1 MKVFITGGSGFV
13 GGHTTE
19 RLVAAGH
26 TVTAMARSD
35 RSAAIVEAYGAAAV
49 RCDLATIEARHLV
62 GVDAVVHAAARVE
75 DHGTRAQFW
84 SANVEGTARVLAAAR
99 AAGVARFVHVGT
111 EAALFDGRPLVE
123 VDETRAYPARQR
135 YLYSE
140 TKAEAERQ
148 VLAADGDGFTAI
160 SLRPRFIW
168 GPRDA
173 SVLPRIVEMAEA
185 GQYMWVDGGRHRTST
200 CHVHNLTHAI
210 ERALTAGRGGEA
222 YFIADDGVTTLRAFL
237 TALAATR
244 GVELGAR
251 SLPRGLARV
260 AAALTEGIWK
270 ILRRESAP
278 PLTRYAIAMLSA
290 EVTVQTDKARAALG
304 YAPPV
309 SREAGLAALAAG
321 ETRSS
326 SAAPTPTTQAA

>member
-13 GGHTTE
+13 GGHTIE

-26 TVTAMARSD
+26 TVHAMARSD
-35 RSAAIVEAYGAAAV
+35 RSAAIVEGYGATAV
-49 RCDLATIEARHLV
+49 RCDLATLDARHLA

-84 SANVEGTARVLAAAR
+84 TANVEGTERVLAAAR
-99 AAGVARFVHVGT
+99 AAGVTRFVHIGT
-111 EAALFDGRPLVE
+111 EAALFDGQPLVE
-123 VDETRAYPARQR
+123 VDETRPYPARQR

-140 TKAEAERQ
+140 TKAEAERR
-148 VLAADGDGFTAI
+148 VLTADGDGFTAI

-210 ERALTAGRGGEA
+210 ERALTHGRGGEA
-222 YFIADDGVTTLRAFL
+222 YFIADDGVTTLRDFL

-244 GVELGAR
+244 GVDLGTR

-260 AAALTEGIWK
+260 AATLTEGIWAL
-270 ILRRESAP
+270 LRLKSAP

-290 EVTVQTDKARAALG
+290 EVTVQTDKARAELG
-304 YAPPV
+304 YAPPI
-309 SREAGLAALAAG
+309 SREAGLAALATD
-321 ETRSS
+321 TRSS
-326 SAAPTPTTQAA
+326 SAAPTPATQAA